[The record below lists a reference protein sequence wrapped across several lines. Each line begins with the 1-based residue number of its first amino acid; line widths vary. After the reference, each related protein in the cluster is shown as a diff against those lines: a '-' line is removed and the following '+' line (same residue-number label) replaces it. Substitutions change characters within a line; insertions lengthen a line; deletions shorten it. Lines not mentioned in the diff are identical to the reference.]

1 MNVNTE
7 GQDQLIVEMERF
19 ARLCD
24 RLAGDIRRLT
34 ANLKKDLDDCLALAR
49 GDDGDTETD

>member
-1 MNVNTE
+1 MTTE
-7 GQDQLIVEMERF
+7 AQDELVAEMERF

-49 GDDGDTETD
+49 PEDEDVGPD